1 MLKKSIL
8 CVALAGALAS
18 GAVLADTRTVSL
30 DWAHANVKNASDL
43 NGFAIGYQHEWD
55 NTQWGVLGTFS
66 YMKGT
71 TDQSYSIP
79 YIDKGRSFEDKGHLS
94 GNVKY
99 YSLLAGPTY
108 RFNPVFSAYA
118 QLGLA
123 HVKADVDWQW
133 KNYEH
138 GHYVKS
144 GNGSESK
151 TTTSLAYAVGV
162 KFDVAKNFSVN
173 VGYEGTNASIDA
185 PYNIKGFDNF
195 NGWRLGVGYS
205 F

>member
-71 TDQSYSIP
+71 TDQTLT
-79 YIDKGRSFEDKGHLS
+79 IDPPDKHQVS

-123 HVKADVDWQW
+123 HVKADVDWTW
-133 KNYEH
+133 LNHE
-138 GHYVKS
+138 S
-144 GNGSESK
+144 GNYIARGHGSESK
-151 TTTSLAYAVGV
+151 DTTALAYAVGV

-173 VGYEGTNASIDA
+173 VGYEGTNASIDD
-185 PYNIKGFDNF
+185 PRNFKGYDNF